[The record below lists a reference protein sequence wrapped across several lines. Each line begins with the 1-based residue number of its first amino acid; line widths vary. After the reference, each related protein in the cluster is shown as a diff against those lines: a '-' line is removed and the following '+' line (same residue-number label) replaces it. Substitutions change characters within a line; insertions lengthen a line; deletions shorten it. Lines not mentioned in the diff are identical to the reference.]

1 MLVSVFFVILQ
12 VLIYTVFAMDE
23 RLDKVKVQF
32 SYLPLINFAIQQN
45 SAPVIHQ
52 LSIENATS
60 APLKDIQ
67 VQITAEPAFAESAWK
82 LSG

>member
-12 VLIYTVFAMDE
+12 ALIYTVFAMDE

-32 SYLPLINFAIQQN
+32 GYLPLINFAIQQN

-52 LSIENATS
+52 LSIENITS
-60 APLKDIQ
+60 ARYLP
-67 VQITAEPAFAESAWK
+67 ITSRN
-82 LSG
+82 